1 VTQRLIVVRHGEST
15 WNSARRVQGQNDEA
29 VLTEKGRAQAQAA
42 AAQLPGDLDAAVT
55 SDLRR
60 TRETAALLLAGRPLD
75 LRVDPGFRERHYG
88 VLEEG
93 PLEAVTPELMG
104 VRDGVVVDPFAHP
117 EGGESLDD
125 FLRRVGEALE
135 RVRAS
140 GASSTLVVTH
150 GGTVRMIRAYCAGLS
165 LVGLNWDPVGN
176 ATVWTLDLA

>member
-1 VTQRLIVVRHGEST
+1 VSQRLTLVRHGEST

-29 VLTEKGRAQAQAA
+29 VLSDLGREQAGRAAQ
-42 AAQLPGDLDAAVT
+42 QLPDDLDAAVA

-60 TRETAALLLAGRPLD
+60 TVETAAVLLAGRSLALRLD
-75 LRVDPGFRERHYG
+75 EGFRERHYG

-93 PLEAVTPELMG
+93 PLDAVTPELMG

-117 EGGESLDD
+117 EGGESLDV
-125 FLRRVGEALE
+125 FLRRVGEAVE

-140 GASSTLVVTH
+140 GAEHTLVVTH

-165 LVGLNWDPVGN
+165 LPGLTWDPVGN
-176 ATVWTLDLA
+176 ATVWTVELP